1 MRIHCIGNIH
11 ISAIWPHTFSW
22 GISKT
27 WKRAPGDRTWKP
39 VPHFAAYE
47 RSQEFV
53 KLKWTA
59 RISPKPFRWS
69 QPGGWSRSRKGKGM
83 KTQKYCRL
91 LLLFS
96 RLVIYEMEF
105 GARAVILLHPRF
117 RSWWNCGRRCGIRG
131 LLLLVKRAEE
141 GMKGFGRGKG
151 CVFIRQCFVVSNAPS
166 LSTERAV
173 FNEYVMLSWRAM
185 GAWYYKRWGEGA

>member
-1 MRIHCIGNIH
+1 MVESCFEPISISTRTLLNIFPTDASEND
-11 ISAIWPHTFSW
+11 IQCNFAQLFGVVPDGVYAQIILRLNCSDIYAHTLHRKYSHLGSGSPSDLTHFR
-22 GISKT
+22 GGFPKLE
-27 WKRAPGDRTWKP
+27 KRAPGDRTWKP

-96 RLVIYEMEF
+96 RLVIYEMEV

-117 RSWWNCGRRCGIRG
+117 RSWWNCGRPLRHSG
-131 LLLLVKRAEE
+131 VA
-141 GMKGFGRGKG
+141 
-151 CVFIRQCFVVSNAPS
+151 FV
-166 LSTERAV
+166 
-173 FNEYVMLSWRAM
+173 
-185 GAWYYKRWGEGA
+185 G